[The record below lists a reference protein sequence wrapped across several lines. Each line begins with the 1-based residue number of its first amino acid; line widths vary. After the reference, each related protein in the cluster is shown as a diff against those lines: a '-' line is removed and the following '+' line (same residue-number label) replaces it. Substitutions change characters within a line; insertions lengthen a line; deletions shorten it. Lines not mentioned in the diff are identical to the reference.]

1 MHSDA
6 NSVEQYLEELTEERR
21 SALIIVRKVIL
32 DNLAEKYVEIMRRGM
47 ITYEIP
53 LKIRPDTYNGEPLMY
68 VALAS
73 QKQHMAIYLMS
84 LYSDKETKEKMVSQW
99 KARGTRLNM
108 GKSCIRFTKIEK
120 LELDLIAEAI
130 RRFSVEEY
138 LEHIDSISK

>member
-6 NSVEQYLEELTEERR
+6 NSVEQYLKELTEERR
-21 SALIIVRKVIL
+21 SALIIVRNIIL

-53 LKIRPDTYNGEPLMY
+53 LEIRPDTYNGEPLMY

-84 LYSDKETKEKMVSQW
+84 LYSDEETKEKMVSQW

>member
-6 NSVEQYLEELTEERR
+6 NSVEQYLKELTEERR
-21 SALIIVRKVIL
+21 SALIIVRNIIL

-53 LKIRPDTYNGEPLMY
+53 LEIRPDTYNGEPLMY

-84 LYSDKETKEKMVSQW
+84 LYSDEETKEKMVSQW

-108 GKSCIRFTKIEK
+108 GKSCIRFNKIEK

>member
-53 LKIRPDTYNGEPLMY
+53 LEIRPDTYNGEPLMY

-84 LYSDKETKEKMVSQW
+84 LYSDEETKEKMVSQW